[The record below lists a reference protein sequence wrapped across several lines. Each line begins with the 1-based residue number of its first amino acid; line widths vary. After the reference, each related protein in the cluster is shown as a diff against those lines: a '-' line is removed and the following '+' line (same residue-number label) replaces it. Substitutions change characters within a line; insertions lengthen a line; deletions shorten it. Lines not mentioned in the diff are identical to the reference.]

1 MSSSLGFTVGRVWLR
16 TWNWVKGPTIPK
28 EKRWSPHTWL
38 NIVALCGIVFI
49 LSGRHIEENYRIG
62 MVTASA
68 QCIPGRYFWM
78 WLDDD
83 AKVERGETYVY
94 RARGMEPILADNLM
108 IVKLAAG
115 LPGDRV
121 KVNAQGIF
129 INGELWGP
137 LNPEVMKKAGLT
149 VEDVTREYVVAEDEL
164 LMLGNLAR
172 SYDARYTG
180 PIKYA
185 QLLGG
190 AQRLW

>member
-1 MSSSLGFTVGRVWLR
+1 MTGSIGFTMGRAWMR
-16 TWNWVKGPTIPK
+16 TWNWVKGPPIPK

-38 NIVALCGIVFI
+38 NIACVCGIVFI
-49 LSGRHIEENYRIG
+49 LLGRHIEDNYRIG
-62 MVTASA
+62 MVTANT

-83 AKVERGETYVY
+83 AVIERGETYVY
-94 RARGMEPILADNLM
+94 RARGMEPILADGLM

-121 KVNAQGIF
+121 RVNAEGIF
-129 INGELWGP
+129 INDKLWGP

-149 VEDVTREYVVAEDEL
+149 VEDVTTEYVVAEDEL
-164 LMLGNLAR
+164 VMLGNLSR
-172 SYDARYTG
+172 TYDARYTG
-180 PIKYA
+180 PIKYK